1 MESRIPA
8 SERTSQKLSELLT
21 QGVAEGD
28 ARSELIKLAVRKIVE
43 EALEAEVAE
52 AVGRGYY
59 ESGAVPGAGY
69 RNGYRRGRLRTA
81 EGAIDYGVPQVAD
94 RGEPFVSRVRAGLAG
109 RTAELEQL
117 AVEMYAR
124 GLSTR
129 DIEAAFRDASGA
141 SLLSRTA
148 VSQVTERLWQEY
160 EAFAARDLS
169 EFAVAYFFVD
179 GVAERLHAGLPREA
193 VLCVWVSPRTA
204 ARSSQSGP
212 GHEGGH
218 GELHGVFRGSQTSR
232 SGRPAARRDR
242 RGAGPDSRR

>member
-1 MESRIPA
+1 LLGPQTKRRRLAPAARGGIPVESRIPA

-59 ESGAVPGAGY
+59 ENGASPGAGY

-81 EGAIDYGVPQVAD
+81 EGAIEYGVPQVAD
-94 RGEPFVSRVRAGLAG
+94 RAEPFVSRVRAGLAG

-129 DIEAAFRDASGA
+129 DIEAASAMR
-141 SLLSRTA
+141 
-148 VSQVTERLWQEY
+148 
-160 EAFAARDLS
+160 
-169 EFAVAYFFVD
+169 
-179 GVAERLHAGLPREA
+179 AGRA
-193 VLCVWVSPRTA
+193 C
-204 ARSSQSGP
+204 
-212 GHEGGH
+212 
-218 GELHGVFRGSQTSR
+218 
-232 SGRPAARRDR
+232 
-242 RGAGPDSRR
+242 